1 MSDSPTTTLVLRS
14 DVLSTVIEDGA
25 VLFDLATNYFYALN
39 ETGWA
44 IIQMYEAG
52 ATPAHVEAQCRAWGA
67 RPQDAEAIASFMA
80 VVNRDKLVA
89 PSEWPA
95 SDLQVAPRS
104 TWSAPTIEKAPEPLQ
119 QIMKSA
125 FDPTLPLAE

>member
-1 MSDSPTTTLVLRS
+1 MSNSPTTLVLRS

-25 VLFDLATNYFYALN
+25 VLFDLASNYFYALN

-44 IIQMYEAG
+44 IMQMYEAG
-52 ATPAHVEAQCRAWGA
+52 TTSAQVEAQCRSWGA
-67 RPQDAEAIASFMA
+67 KPQDTEAIANFMA

-95 SDLQVAPRS
+95 STNHIQPRS
-104 TWSAPTIEKAPEPLQ
+104 SWTPPTIEKAPEPLQ
-119 QIMKSA
+119 RIMKNA